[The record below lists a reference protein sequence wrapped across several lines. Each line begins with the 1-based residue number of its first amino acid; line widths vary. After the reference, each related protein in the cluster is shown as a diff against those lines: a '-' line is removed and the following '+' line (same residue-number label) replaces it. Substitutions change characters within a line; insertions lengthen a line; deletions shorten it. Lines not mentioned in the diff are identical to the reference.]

1 MAQRAET
8 PNPHMQTD
16 MPYYSTDDLL
26 RSYAV
31 ANNKADEAAHRVWKR
46 ALEDIEMS
54 FVEGCSNLSFEVLR
68 DAVVNHNR
76 EPLEGLLWGVCDTS
90 PWVLIPH
97 RAKAVKV
104 GGLAAEQF
112 EPFAMWEGRD
122 HSLQDVVCG
131 ALVAVMRPQIH
142 ELASAALE
150 RRVAWAMQY
159 R

>member
-1 MAQRAET
+1 
-8 PNPHMQTD
+8 MQTD
-16 MPYYSTDDLL
+16 MSYTSTDDLL
-26 RSYAV
+26 RSYAI
-31 ANNKADEAAHRVWKR
+31 ANNKADEAASRVWKR

-76 EPLEGLLWGVCDTS
+76 KPLEGLLWGVCDTS
-90 PWVLIPH
+90 PWVIIPH
-97 RAKAVKV
+97 RARAVHV
-104 GGLAAEQF
+104 GGLASEEFQPF
-112 EPFAMWEGRD
+112 EDSEGRG
-122 HSLQDVVCG
+122 SVQDLVCG
-131 ALVAVMRPQIH
+131 ALVARMRPQIH